1 MFPTITLPV
10 CHFYALC
17 LVLQLSRVI
26 PCPGPLPQCLS
37 SRPGM
42 LYLIYIRHISFPV
55 PYFCPTGLSSILRY
69 LVLSVGFRAPFHLPR
84 SLVYKHLH
92 GSCLH
97 AHPRLVLFPGPK
109 LRPSA
114 IASCLRTIRMCVLY
128 AVPYSAVNLTGMCA
142 FRLRMLRRSCGSSS
156 ALQAVNGGWKSMIA
170 HHRLAAESSM
180 DVFFLQAE

>member
-1 MFPTITLPV
+1 M
-10 CHFYALC
+10 
-17 LVLQLSRVI
+17 
-26 PCPGPLPQCLS
+26 
-37 SRPGM
+37 
-42 LYLIYIRHISFPV
+42 YIRHISFPV

-69 LVLSVGFRAPFHLPR
+69 SVLSVGFRASFHLPR

-109 LRPSA
+109 LRPSV
-114 IASCLRTIRMCVLY
+114 IASCPRTIRMCVLY

-180 DVFFLQAE
+180 DVFFFESRIMRRGWSHLSFICTVSAQDYLPPSSQPEIWKISKDRN